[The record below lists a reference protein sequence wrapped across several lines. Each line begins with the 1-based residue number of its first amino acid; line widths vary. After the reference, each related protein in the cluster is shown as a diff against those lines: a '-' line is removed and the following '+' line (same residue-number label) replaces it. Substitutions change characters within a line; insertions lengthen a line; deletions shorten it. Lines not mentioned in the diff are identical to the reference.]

1 MQNLQAFPNNYIE
14 IAMPVARMGCILG
27 GEQGVNNYLE
37 LGLAFKG
44 LLIGQTD
51 RNGLMAGQSVA
62 VFTN

>member
-1 MQNLQAFPNNYIE
+1 MQNLQTFPNNYIE
-14 IAMPVARMGCILG
+14 IAMPIARMGCILG
-27 GEQGVNNYLE
+27 GEQGVYNYLE